1 MSDTFHATSW
11 KEVEERWEIIGKDF
25 RRSFG
30 NDFHRFAIEML
41 GMKVEQEHE
50 HNNQLQE
57 QLDVLHRSTFKAY
70 SDIAI
75 LEEKLNA
82 LISIVRQ
89 ASFPPGVFDKVHKL
103 FESSRNEFFKS
114 VKEEGDLP
122 KGENN

>member
-1 MSDTFHATSW
+1 MSDTFYIPRYKERRNKVIATSISP
-11 KEVEERWEIIGKDF
+11 EQSVS
-25 RRSFG
+25 RSMG
-30 NDFHRFAIEML
+30 IPTEYLDDLAQHL
-41 GMKVEQEHE
+41 EQEHE
-50 HNNQLQE
+50 RNNQ
-57 QLDVLHRSTFKAY
+57 
-70 SDIAI
+70 

>member
-1 MSDTFHATSW
+1 MSDTFHIKRW
-11 KEVEERWEIIGKDF
+11 KERFGLPFESWSYPVWAERTE
-25 RRSFG
+25 
-30 NDFHRFAIEML
+30 AML
-41 GMKVEQEHE
+41 DDLAHHTETLFDQLRAEHE
-50 HNNQLQE
+50 RNNQ
-57 QLDVLHRSTFKAY
+57 
-70 SDIAI
+70 